1 MNNWFRGRYVRE
13 SLARRQG
20 ECHRCGACCQMG
32 NRCRFLDYVDGL
44 AICKVYDK
52 RLSPNCRQ
60 FPMSE
65 HDLAER
71 DVILPETPCGW
82 TFAKAPEE

>member
-1 MNNWFRGRYVRE
+1 
-13 SLARRQG
+13 
-20 ECHRCGACCQMG
+20 MG
-32 NRCRFLDYVDGL
+32 NRCRFLGYVDGL

-65 HDLAER
+65 RDLAER
-71 DVILPETPCGW
+71 DVILPENPCGW
-82 TFAKAPEE
+82 TFAKEPAADSDTNRCPGAVARETES

>member
-1 MNNWFRGRYVRE
+1 
-13 SLARRQG
+13 
-20 ECHRCGACCQMG
+20 MG

-60 FPMSE
+60 FPMSRR
-65 HDLAER
+65 DLAER

-82 TFAKAPEE
+82 TFAREPVADSDTDRRRGTVAPEAES